1 MIWFWFGFFALVA
14 VALAIDLGVT
24 SRQPKDLTFREA
36 FRKTAVWVALGLAFS
51 GVVYVIYEH
60 HLLGA
65 NPPDADGK
73 VTSGADA
80 TVTYLS
86 AYLLEEALSVDN
98 IFVMSLI
105 FRSFRI
111 PAKYQ
116 HRVLFWGIIGAVV
129 FRVSML
135 GGGVWLTRHFTWIF
149 YFFGAYL
156 IYSGIGLL
164 REEEDDDDHL
174 EKSFTVRA
182 LRRFVRVV
190 DGDHGGRFTII
201 DSHGRRALT
210 ILAVTLVVVELTD
223 VVFALDS
230 IPAVLAV
237 SQDSFV
243 IITSNIMA
251 ILGLRSI
258 YFLLAGA
265 MAKFD
270 YLKYALA
277 GLLMFI
283 GAKMI
288 GHGHVHISNVVSLA
302 VIAGFIITGVV
313 ASIIASK
320 RAAAAADREAAR
332 VAAAGVPTTTA
343 STDDDAPPVP

>member
-1 MIWFWFGFFALVA
+1 MIWFWVGFFTFVA

-24 SRQPKDLTFREA
+24 DRTPKDLSFRQA
-36 FRKTAVWVALGLAFS
+36 LRKTSIWIGLGLSFS
-51 GVVYVIYEH
+51 GVVYLIYEH

-65 NPPDADGK
+65 NPPAADGK
-73 VTSGADA
+73 VQTGVDA
-80 TVTYLS
+80 MVTYLS

-98 IFVMSLI
+98 IFVISLV
-105 FRSFRI
+105 FRSFRV
-111 PAKYQ
+111 PNRYQ

-129 FRVSML
+129 FRVAML
-135 GGGVWLTRHFTWIF
+135 GGGVWLVKQFTWIF

-164 REEEDDDDHL
+164 REEEESDDHL
-174 EKSFTVRA
+174 EKSTAVRL

-190 DGDHGGRFTII
+190 DGDHGGRFSII

-210 ILAVTLVVVELTD
+210 VLAVALVVVELTD

-237 SQDSFV
+237 SQDTFV

-251 ILGLRSI
+251 ILGLRSM

-288 GHGHVHISNVVSLA
+288 GHGHVHLPNWLSLLIIA
-302 VIAGFIITGVV
+302 TFIAGGVI
-313 ASIIASK
+313 ASIIATR
-320 RAAAAADREAAR
+320 RAAAAAPPSD
-332 VAAAGVPTTTA
+332 PPP
-343 STDDDAPPVP
+343 SDAPSATD

>member
-1 MIWFWFGFFALVA
+1 MIWFWLGFFALVA
-14 VALAIDLGVT
+14 VALAIDLGIT
-24 SRQPKDLTFREA
+24 SRTPKDLTFREA
-36 FRKTAVWVALGLAFS
+36 FRKTTVWVALGLAFS

-65 NPPDADGK
+65 NPPDANGK

-80 TVTYLS
+80 TITYLS

-111 PAKYQ
+111 PARYQ

-129 FRVSML
+129 FRVAML

-156 IYSGIGLL
+156 VYSGIGLL
-164 REEEDDDDHL
+164 REEEEDDDHL

-190 DGDHGGRFTII
+190 DGDHGGRFTIR

-210 ILAVTLVVVELTD
+210 ILAVVLVVVELTD

-288 GHGHVHISNVVSLA
+288 GHGHVHISNGLSLGI
-302 VIAGFIITGVV
+302 IAGFIIAGVL

-320 RAAAAADREAAR
+320 RAAAAA
-332 VAAAGVPTTTA
+332 AAAPAPVDDAAAPPPA
-343 STDDDAPPVP
+343 RDDAPPAP

>member
-1 MIWFWFGFFALVA
+1 MIWFWIAFFAFVA
-14 VALAIDLGVT
+14 VCLAIDLGIG
-24 SRQPKDLTFREA
+24 SRRATELSFRA
-36 FRKTAVWVALGLAFS
+36 ALKKTAIWVAIGIAFS
-51 GVVYVIYEH
+51 GVIYLVYENH
-60 HLLGA
+60 WLGA
-65 NPPDADGK
+65 NPKMSGGDA
-73 VTSGADA
+73 A
-80 TVTYLS
+80 VTYLS
-86 AYLLEEALSVDN
+86 GYLLEEALSVDN
-98 IFVMSLI
+98 IFVISLI
-105 FRSFRI
+105 FRSFKI

-135 GGGVWLTRHFTWIF
+135 GGGVWLTKKFTWIF

-156 IYSGIGLL
+156 IYSGLGLL
-164 REEEDDDDHL
+164 RGEDDEEEGAENSL
-174 EKSFTVRA
+174 AVRIM
-182 LRRFVRVV
+182 RRFVRVV
-190 DGDHGGRFTII
+190 DGDHGGKFLVR

-210 ILAVTLVVVELTD
+210 ILAVTVVVVELTD

-237 SQDSFV
+237 SQESFV

-265 MAKFD
+265 MAQFD

-277 GLLMFI
+277 GLLVFI

-288 GHGHVHISNVVSLA
+288 AHDHLHVPNVVSLA
-302 VIAGFIITGVV
+302 IIAGFIGSGVL
-313 ASIIASK
+313 ASVWANRK
-320 RAAAAADREAAR
+320 RATATAAPGAP
-332 VAAAGVPTTTA
+332 GP
-343 STDDDAPPVP
+343 DAPA

>member
-1 MIWFWFGFFALVA
+1 MIWFWLGFFALVA
-14 VALAIDLGVT
+14 IALAIDLGVGDR
-24 SRQPKDLTFREA
+24 SPKELTFKQA
-36 FRKTAVWVALGLAFS
+36 LRKTAVWVALGLSFS
-51 GVVYVIYEH
+51 GVVYLIYEH
-60 HLLGA
+60 HWLGA
-65 NPPDADGK
+65 NPPDANGN
-73 VTSGADA
+73 VASGADA

-98 IFVMSLI
+98 IFVISLI

-111 PAKYQ
+111 PGKYQ
-116 HRVLFWGIIGAVV
+116 HRVLFWGILGAVV
-129 FRVSML
+129 FRCAML

-164 REEEDDDDHL
+164 REENEDDDHL

-190 DGDHGGRFTII
+190 DGDHGGKFSII

-210 ILAVTLVVVELTD
+210 ILAVALVVVELTD
-223 VVFALDS
+223 IVFALDS

-288 GHGHVHISNVVSLA
+288 GHGHVHISNELSL
-302 VIAGFIITGVV
+302 VIIAGFIVTGVV
-313 ASIIASK
+313 ASIIAT
-320 RAAAAADREAAR
+320 RRAEAAAARAEAAAAAEDRA
-332 VAAAGVPTTTA
+332 
-343 STDDDAPPVP
+343 APPPVEPPAP

>member
-1 MIWFWFGFFALVA
+1 MIWFWVGFFTLVA
-14 VALAIDLGVT
+14 AALAIDLGVT
-24 SRQPKDLTFREA
+24 SRTPKDLTFREA
-36 FRKTAVWVALGLAFS
+36 LRKTGWWVALGLGFA
-51 GVVYVIYEH
+51 GVVFAIYEY

-65 NPPDADGK
+65 NPPAANGK
-73 VTSGADA
+73 VTTGADA
-80 TVTYLS
+80 TVVYLS

-111 PAKYQ
+111 PARYQ

-129 FRVSML
+129 FRCSML

-164 REEEDDDDHL
+164 REEEADEDHL

-210 ILAVTLVVVELTD
+210 ILAVVLVVVELTD

-237 SQDSFV
+237 SQDSFI

-288 GHGHVHISNVVSLA
+288 GHGHVQISNVVSLLI
-302 VIAGFIITGVV
+302 IAGFIVAGVV
-313 ASIIASK
+313 ASIIATYRTE
-320 RAAAAADREAAR
+320 RAAAKS
-332 VAAAGVPTTTA
+332 GTIPVPP
-343 STDDDAPPVP
+343 TDDPPP

>member
-1 MIWFWFGFFALVA
+1 MIWFWVGFFALVA
-14 VALAIDLGVT
+14 GALAIDLGIT
-24 SRQPKDLTFREA
+24 SRVPKDLTFREA
-36 FRKTAVWVALGLAFS
+36 LRKTAWWVALGIGFA
-51 GVVYVIYEH
+51 GVVYVIYEY

-65 NPPDADGK
+65 NPPGPDGK
-73 VTSGADA
+73 VNSGADA
-80 TVTYLS
+80 TVVYIS

-111 PAKYQ
+111 PGRYQ

-164 REEEDDDDHL
+164 REEEEEEDQV
-174 EKSFTVRA
+174 EKSFAVRA

-201 DSHGRRALT
+201 DGHGRRALT

-230 IPAVLAV
+230 IPAVLAI

-283 GAKMI
+283 GAKML
-288 GHGHVHISNVVSLA
+288 GHDHVHISNVVSLMI
-302 VIAGFIITGVV
+302 IAGFILAGVL
-313 ASIIASK
+313 ASIIAT
-320 RAAAAADREAAR
+320 RRTEAAAARS
-332 VAAAGVPTTTA
+332 GSIPVPPTDDPPA
-343 STDDDAPPVP
+343 ST